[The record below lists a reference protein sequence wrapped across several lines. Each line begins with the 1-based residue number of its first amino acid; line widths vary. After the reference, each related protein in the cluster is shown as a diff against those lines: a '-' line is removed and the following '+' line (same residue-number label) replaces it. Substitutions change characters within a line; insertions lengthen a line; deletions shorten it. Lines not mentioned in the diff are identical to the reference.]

1 MAASGP
7 PTFAILRSIPIKKHR
22 VDIDVIPGFEE
33 WAQALR
39 HVAEVLHLSA
49 VGTRPLLRHDEEQ
62 VARMVA
68 DVALPKV
75 KEVHVNVGVFSTD
88 PFWRTEN
95 LIAMEC

>member
-1 MAASGP
+1 
-7 PTFAILRSIPIKKHR
+7 
-22 VDIDVIPGFEE
+22 
-33 WAQALR
+33 
-39 HVAEVLHLSA
+39 
-49 VGTRPLLRHDEEQ
+49 LRHDEEQ